1 MLKEYKLKI
10 SKGKESNQEIVKILE
25 GIVNNYPE
33 LRFGQILLVFD
44 FITAELVDDEIRIV
58 DPFNEESVDTLK
70 RVRDLINKLNE
81 RK

>member
-10 SKGKESNQEIVKILE
+10 SKRKESNQEIVKILE